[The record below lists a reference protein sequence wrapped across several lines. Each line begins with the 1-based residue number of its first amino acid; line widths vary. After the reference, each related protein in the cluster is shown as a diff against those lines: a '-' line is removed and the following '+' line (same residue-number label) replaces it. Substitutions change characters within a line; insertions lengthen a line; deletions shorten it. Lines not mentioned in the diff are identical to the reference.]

1 LIAELKTA
9 VTEFKSTYKVSGQ
22 TPAGGGAP
30 PRAGDA
36 GKVAAGEPKGTD
48 K

>member
-1 LIAELKTA
+1 MIAELKSA
-9 VTEFKSTYKVSGQ
+9 VTEFKSTYKVPGQ
-22 TPAGGGAP
+22 TPAGDGAA

-36 GKVAAGEPKGTD
+36 GKVAAAEPKGTH